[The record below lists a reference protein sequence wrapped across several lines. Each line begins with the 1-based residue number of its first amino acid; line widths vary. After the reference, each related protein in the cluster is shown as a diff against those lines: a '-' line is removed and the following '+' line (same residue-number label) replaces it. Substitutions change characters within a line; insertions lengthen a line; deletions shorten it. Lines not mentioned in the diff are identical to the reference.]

1 MTTEPEWGPWIEHDG
16 KGCPCVGQYMQAE
29 VDRDSIINTGVDAR
43 MISPRLVEGIPR
55 KNGTH
60 KSWRWVD
67 GFSRVIR
74 YRIRKPRAMKL
85 LQSIVENPPK
95 QRIKEDA

>member
-1 MTTEPEWGPWIEHDG
+1 MTEEWGPWIDHDG
-16 KGCPCVGQYMQAE
+16 KGCPCVGQYVAIQVRGPVPSGSIPIGNIDCDIAE
-29 VDRDSIINTGVDAR
+29 TWAWW
-43 MISPRLVEGIPR
+43 
-55 KNGTH
+55 H
-60 KSWRWVD
+60 D
-67 GFSRVIR
+67 GQYDDIIR